1 MKIIIVG
8 AGLGGLCAAFGFAR
22 KGHHVRVF
30 EQRPDLSPA
39 GGALNIRPG
48 ASKILHSW
56 GLAEDL
62 RSVSAD
68 TPANVFRNLATG
80 EVATRA
86 IATDISE
93 YPDWGTSRSVL
104 IEIFYQK
111 AKDAGAVIEFNAPV
125 MKVEDGTQAA
135 YVTLGN
141 GKRLEADLVLA
152 ADGIRSVIRDQI
164 LRETGQPIDPIITDV
179 TLYGV
184 SLTKEEMQNHPGL
197 APLID
202 QSYLN
207 IYMSDGGLVHVTSR
221 YNITSGSYAAL
232 FGVKGSTDQRGL
244 WDEKGDIEYVR
255 DMFKGACPEIRTALD
270 VAKSCDRWRLA
281 ELPDLPRW
289 TSIKGRVLLLGDSA
303 HAMQPSAAQ
312 GFSLIVED
320 IGVLEYLISQASDPS
335 ANVKTIT
342 SFWQEIRKARCERIK
357 AWASHNTNLFT
368 SRSKKLNPRSGKWQ
382 VKSLKDTKPDMNA
395 EFSSGPFL
403 KWAQGTDAIAEAEKY
418 LRAGR
423 SHL

>member
-8 AGLGGLCAAFGFAR
+8 AGLGGLCAAFGLAR

-56 GLAEDL
+56 GLGPDL
-62 RSVSAD
+62 RRVSAD

-104 IEIFYQK
+104 IAIFYQK

-125 MKVEDGTQAA
+125 MKVEDGAQAA
-135 YVTLGN
+135 YVTLHN
-141 GKRLEADLVLA
+141 RKCLEADLVLA

-164 LRETGQPIDPIITDV
+164 LRETGEPIDPIITDV

-184 SLTKEEMQNHPGL
+184 SLTKEEMKSHSGL
-197 APLID
+197 APLMD

-221 YNITSGSYAAL
+221 YNTTSGSYAAL

-244 WDEKGDIEYVR
+244 WDEKGNIEYVR

-289 TSIKGRVLLLGDSA
+289 TSIQGRVLLLGDSA

-320 IGVLEYLISQASDPS
+320 IGVLEYLLSQASDPS
-335 ANVKTIT
+335 ANVKTIA

-357 AWASHNTNLFT
+357 AWASHNTKLFT
-368 SRSKKLNPRSGKWQ
+368 SRSKKLNPRFGEWQ
-382 VKSLKDTKPDMNA
+382 VKSLKSTKPDMNA

-403 KWAQGTDAIAEAEKY
+403 KWAQGTDAIAEVK
-418 LRAGR
+418 
-423 SHL
+423 SSPP

>member
-8 AGLGGLCAAFGFAR
+8 AGLGGFCAALGFAR
-22 KGHHVRVF
+22 KGHHVRVL

-56 GLAEDL
+56 GLGPDL
-62 RSVSAD
+62 RRVSAD

-104 IEIFYQK
+104 IEIFHQK
-111 AKDAGAVIEFNAPV
+111 AKDAGAVITFNAPV
-125 MKVEDGTQAA
+125 TNVEDDAHAA
-135 YVTLGN
+135 YVTLSSGE
-141 GKRLEADLVLA
+141 RLEADLVLA
-152 ADGIRSVIRDQI
+152 ADGIRSLIRDRI
-164 LRETGQPIDPIITDV
+164 LRETGQLIDPIITDV
-179 TLYGV
+179 TLYG
-184 SLTKEEMQNHPGL
+184 
-197 APLID
+197 
-202 QSYLN
+202 
-207 IYMSDGGLVHVTSR
+207 
-221 YNITSGSYAAL
+221 
-232 FGVKGSTDQRGL
+232 
-244 WDEKGDIEYVR
+244 
-255 DMFKGACPEIRTALD
+255 
-270 VAKSCDRWRLA
+270 
-281 ELPDLPRW
+281 
-289 TSIKGRVLLLGDSA
+289 

-320 IGVLEYLISQASDPS
+320 IGVLEHLISQASDPS

-342 SFWQEIRKARCERIK
+342 SFWQEIRKAR
-357 AWASHNTNLFT
+357 
-368 SRSKKLNPRSGKWQ
+368 SGEWQ
-382 VKSLKDTKPDMNA
+382 VKSLKNTKPDMNA

-418 LRAGR
+418 LKGSR
-423 SHL
+423 SRL

>member
-8 AGLGGLCAAFGFAR
+8 AGLGGLCAAFGLAR
-22 KGHHVRVF
+22 KGHHVRVL

-56 GLAEDL
+56 GLGPDL
-62 RSVSAD
+62 RRVSAD
-68 TPANVFRNLATG
+68 TPANVFRKLATG

-93 YPDWGTSRSVL
+93 YPDWGTSRSLL
-104 IEIFYQK
+104 IEIFHQK

-125 MKVEDGTQAA
+125 MTVEDNAQAA

-141 GKRLEADLVLA
+141 GRRLEADLVLA

-184 SLTKEEMQNHPGL
+184 SLTKEEMENHPGL
-197 APLID
+197 APLMD
-202 QSYLN
+202 QSCLN

-221 YNITSGSYAAL
+221 YNTTSGSYAAL

-244 WDEKGDIEYVR
+244 WDEKGDIGYVR
-255 DMFKGACPEIRTALD
+255 EMFKGACPEIRTALD
-270 VAKSCDRWRLA
+270 
-281 ELPDLPRW
+281 
-289 TSIKGRVLLLGDSA
+289 

-312 GFSLIVED
+312 GLSLIVED
-320 IGVLEYLISQASDPS
+320 IGVLEHLISQASDPS

-342 SFWQEIRKARCERIK
+342 SLWQEIRKARCERIK
-357 AWASHNTNLFT
+357 AWASHNTKLFT
-368 SRSKKLNPRSGKWQ
+368 SRSKKLNPKSGEWQ
-382 VKSLKDTKPDMNA
+382 VKSLKNTKPDMNA

-418 LRAGR
+418 LKGSR
-423 SHL
+423 SRL

>member
-1 MKIIIVG
+1 MRIIIVG

-22 KGHHVRVF
+22 KGHHVRVL

-56 GLAEDL
+56 GLGPDL
-62 RSVSAD
+62 RRVSAD

-86 IATDISE
+86 IATEISE

-111 AKDAGAVIEFNAPV
+111 AKDAGAVITFNAPV
-125 MKVEDGTQAA
+125 TNVEDDAHAA
-135 YVTLGN
+135 YVTLSSSSGE
-141 GKRLEADLVLA
+141 RLEADLVLA
-152 ADGIRSVIRDQI
+152 ADGIRSLIRDQI

-184 SLTKEEMQNHPGL
+184 SLTKEEMENHPGL
-197 APLID
+197 APLMD

-221 YNITSGSYAAL
+221 YNTTSGSYAAL

-244 WDEKGDIEYVR
+244 WDEKGDIGYVR
-255 DMFKGACPEIRTALD
+255 EMFKGACPEIRTALD
-270 VAKSCDRWRLA
+270 
-281 ELPDLPRW
+281 
-289 TSIKGRVLLLGDSA
+289 

-320 IGVLEYLISQASDPS
+320 IGVLEHLISQASDPS

-342 SFWQEIRKARCERIK
+342 SFWQDIRKARC
-357 AWASHNTNLFT
+357 
-368 SRSKKLNPRSGKWQ
+368 
-382 VKSLKDTKPDMNA
+382 
-395 EFSSGPFL
+395 PFL

-418 LRAGR
+418 LKGSR
-423 SHL
+423 SRL

>member
-1 MKIIIVG
+1 MRIIIVG
-8 AGLGGLCAAFGFAR
+8 AGLGGLCAAFGLAR
-22 KGHHVRVF
+22 KGHHVRVL
-30 EQRPDLSPA
+30 EQRPDLTPA

-56 GLAEDL
+56 GLGPDL
-62 RSVSAD
+62 RRVSAD
-68 TPANVFRNLATG
+68 TPANVFRKLATG

-104 IEIFYQK
+104 IEIFHQK
-111 AKDAGAVIEFNAPV
+111 AKDAGAVIDFNAPV
-125 MKVEDGTQAA
+125 MTVEDNAQAA

-141 GKRLEADLVLA
+141 GRRLEADLVLA

-179 TLYGV
+179 TLYG
-184 SLTKEEMQNHPGL
+184 
-197 APLID
+197 
-202 QSYLN
+202 
-207 IYMSDGGLVHVTSR
+207 
-221 YNITSGSYAAL
+221 
-232 FGVKGSTDQRGL
+232 
-244 WDEKGDIEYVR
+244 
-255 DMFKGACPEIRTALD
+255 
-270 VAKSCDRWRLA
+270 
-281 ELPDLPRW
+281 
-289 TSIKGRVLLLGDSA
+289 

-320 IGVLEYLISQASDPS
+320 IGVLEHLISQASDPS

-368 SRSKKLNPRSGKWQ
+368 SRSKKLNPRSREWQ
-382 VKSLKDTKPDMNA
+382 VKSLKNTKPDMNA

-418 LRAGR
+418 LKGSR
-423 SHL
+423 SRLDLIDTWLHQVGN